1 MADGGGAEDGSFLIG
16 YALLEK
22 KQRSF
27 LRESLVRRAEQ
38 KGIRF
43 IPIDPHRPLT
53 SQGPFHAILHKLSS
67 SSWDAQLAEYA
78 ISHPHVLIVDPPQFI
93 DRLHNRISMLQA
105 VAELQR
111 ASLTS
116 FPSSDASVQVPTQCV
131 FHGGEAEEERLA
143 LLERLRFPV
152 IAKPLLVDGSAN
164 SHAMSLAFNPHGL
177 AKLKPPLVLQE
188 FINHGG
194 VIFKVYVAGEHVQC
208 VRRKSLPDVNE
219 SDIKDVREPLSFCQI
234 SNTSSSDASDDPDL
248 QDVELPPSD
257 FISKLATGLQKALM
271 LRLFNFDIIRNV
283 QAVNQYYIIDINYFP
298 GYAKMPDYEVIM
310 TEFFLSLVK
319 EHAALT

>member
-1 MADGGGAEDGSFLIG
+1 MADSGGADDGGFVIG

-22 KQRSF
+22 KKRSF
-27 LRESLVRRAEQ
+27 LQDSLVLRAQRE
-38 KGIRF
+38 GIRF
-43 IPIDPHRPLT
+43 IPIDLQRPLA

-67 SSWDAQLAEYA
+67 SSWDVQLAEFSL
-78 ISHPHVLIVDPPQFI
+78 SHPHVLIVDPPQYI

-105 VAELQR
+105 VADLQT
-111 ASLTS
+111 AC
-116 FPSSDASVQVPTQCV
+116 PSSPLPSSSSVQVPTQCV
-131 FHGGEAEEERLA
+131 FHGGEAEEERSA
-143 LLERLRFPV
+143 LLERLHFPV

-164 SHAMSLAFNPHGL
+164 SHAMSLAFNAQSL

-208 VRRKSLPDVNE
+208 VRRKSLPDV
-219 SDIKDVREPLSFCQI
+219 SQTDIKDAREPLSFCQI
-234 SNTSSSDASDDPDL
+234 SNTSSSNSSDDPDL

-257 FISKLATGLQKALM
+257 FISKIASGLKKALV
-271 LRLFNFDIIRNV
+271 LRLFNFDIIRDV
-283 QAVNQYYIIDINYFP
+283 QAPNRYYIIDINYLP
-298 GYAKMPDYEVIM
+298 GYAKMPEYEMIM